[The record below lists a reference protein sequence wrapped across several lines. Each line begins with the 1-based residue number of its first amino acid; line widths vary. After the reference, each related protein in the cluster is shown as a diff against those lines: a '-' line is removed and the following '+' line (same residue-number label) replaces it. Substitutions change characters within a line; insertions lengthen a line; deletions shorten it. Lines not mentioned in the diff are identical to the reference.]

1 MIFIKTNHVDMM
13 WYCYFTKLKY
23 LNSSKSCICSVRIS
37 RNTNVGVYIYIVS
50 VHQCHRCRQL
60 HIEMATY
67 SHNDPAMLSSLSLHS
82 KQYKQTM

>member
-37 RNTNVGVYIYIVS
+37 RNTNVGVYIYSQCAS
-50 VHQCHRCRQL
+50 V
-60 HIEMATY
+60 
-67 SHNDPAMLSSLSLHS
+67 SSL
-82 KQYKQTM
+82 QTTSHRDGHL